1 MFKLIFIK
9 RVKKKMSERIEL
21 SITQDLIISG
31 VFVSALFIFL
41 EILQN
46 FIDNTFSQ
54 VHMWKLTVVISVIS
68 IGLIYMFLKKTF
80 KHIFKLRIEFL
91 LAVSIMIE
99 CVINLLIILSD
110 FMSFA
115 ISFGIIVLMLIQT
128 VLLSLSIAFIHSII
142 NYDLIYIRSEG
153 KDGIFFEIKKKS

>member
-1 MFKLIFIK
+1 
-9 RVKKKMSERIEL
+9 MSERIEL

-31 VFVSALFIFL
+31 VFVTAFFIFF

-46 FIDNTFSQ
+46 IIDNTFSH
-54 VHMWKLTVVISVIS
+54 VHMWKLTVIISVIS
-68 IGLIYMFLKKTF
+68 IGFIYMFLKKTF
-80 KHIFKLRIEFL
+80 KQIFKLRIKFL
-91 LAVSIMIE
+91 LAISIMIE

-110 FMSFA
+110 FILFT
-115 ISFGIIVLMLIQT
+115 ISFGKIVLMLIQT
-128 VLLSLSIAFIHSII
+128 VLFSLSIAFIHSIV